1 MKKTTLHILF
11 ATFILLGVLI
21 SCKSAWYTTC
31 KVEKDEMIGHSRII
45 ETNWGHLTTDRKY
58 GYRLFKFKYDDG
70 KLSLTLGVTSETYF
84 SVSSGMRID
93 FLLEDG
99 TIVSGIRTE
108 SGSGFGMSDDE
119 SDEYWITTRYEGD
132 FSFLDRGIS
141 VSKIRVETNHGL
153 QIIKMQGPEKDN
165 IIKGF
170 VNVQNALLY
179 KKPKMDRTWP

>member
-1 MKKTTLHILF
+1 MQNNYTIIMKKTTLHILF

-31 KVEKDEMIGHSRII
+31 KVEKDEMIGRSRII

-108 SGSGFGMSDDE
+108 SGCLMTSQMSIG
-119 SDEYWITTRYEGD
+119 SR
-132 FSFLDRGIS
+132 LDMKAILAFWT
-141 VSKIRVETNHGL
+141 E
-153 QIIKMQGPEKDN
+153 E
-165 IIKGF
+165 
-170 VNVQNALLY
+170 
-179 KKPKMDRTWP
+179 